1 MTKKTGWQR
10 LLEFWMSPKQL
21 IIIEANNAHRAR
33 NIHIRPITVLLIP
46 AVTLL
51 LGMLFSDNKAPSKK
65 NNDMEIIQHKLQ
77 QQFSTIRAQLV
88 ASNTENSLKQAQ
100 IKSLKKI
107 LTQQQEDISALQQRI
122 QVFNSILTARK
133 GHHVQIIQ
141 TTLQTTS
148 PHSLFFHVTLVKGG
162 NYPRH
167 IQGYLQFIYHDAEGN
182 AHVLRFQGE
191 KEALPYKM
199 ETHIF
204 LQGKIHA
211 AGLTPLPQHPSIDLI
226 VMNHK
231 GIETMRKPCK
241 YER

>member
-1 MTKKTGWQR
+1 MIKKIGWQR
-10 LLEFWMSPKQL
+10 LLEFWISPKQL
-21 IIIEANNAHRAR
+21 MIIEANNAQPAR
-33 NIHIRPITVLLIP
+33 NIHIRPITILLIP
-46 AVTLL
+46 TITLL
-51 LGMLFSDNKAPSKK
+51 LGMLFSDNNTPHTQK
-65 NNDMEIIQHKLQ
+65 NDMEIIQHKLQ
-77 QQFSTIRAQLV
+77 QQFSSIRAQLV
-88 ASNTENSLKQAQ
+88 VSNAENSLKQAQ
-100 IKSLKKI
+100 IESLKNI

-122 QVFNSILTARK
+122 QVFNSILKGRK

-191 KEALPYKM
+191 KEKLPYQM
-199 ETHIF
+199 ETHTF
-204 LQGKIHA
+204 VQGKIHT
-211 AGLTPLPQHPSIDLI
+211 AGLISLPQHPSIDLI

-231 GIETMRKPCK
+231 GTETMRKSCK
-241 YER
+241 FER